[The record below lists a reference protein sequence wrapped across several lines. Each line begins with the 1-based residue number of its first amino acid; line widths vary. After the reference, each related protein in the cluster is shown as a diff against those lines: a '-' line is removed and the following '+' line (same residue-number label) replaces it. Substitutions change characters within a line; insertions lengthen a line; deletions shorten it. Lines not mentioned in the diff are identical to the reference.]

1 MATMGVM
8 KMAFQSMF
16 GVLYKFT
23 ITNGMQTNFTIA
35 NNMQTNFTI
44 IDGMQTEDDNDGWL
58 VKKQELTN

>member
-23 ITNGMQTNFTIA
+23 IPSGMQTDIAITNGMQTNFTI
-35 NNMQTNFTI
+35 TN
-44 IDGMQTEDDNDGWL
+44 GMQTGDDNDGWL
-58 VKKQELTN
+58 VKRQKLTN